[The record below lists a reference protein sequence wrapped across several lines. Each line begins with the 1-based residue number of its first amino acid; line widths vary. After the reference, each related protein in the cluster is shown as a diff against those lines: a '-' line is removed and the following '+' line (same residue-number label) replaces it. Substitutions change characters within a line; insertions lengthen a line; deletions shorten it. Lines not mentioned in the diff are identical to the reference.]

1 MSESQLA
8 TTTTTTTTTNHST
21 SHQSSKAIPG
31 GLCVIENVW
40 VSGVHSGFKHR
51 NKDLALIYFPKGATM
66 AGVFTKNAIQSHHIK
81 YDKKRLNEQA
91 TFKAIM
97 INSGNANTFNGPTGD
112 TDVQAMANSLAK
124 KLMIKPDEVLICST
138 GVIGVP
144 MDLTDFDD
152 KVDLLSHNLT
162 DGDSIQAA
170 EAIMTTDT
178 KIKQAAIAF
187 EIEGQPVHLA
197 AIAKGSGMIH
207 PNMGT
212 MLSYIVT
219 DLDLGQ
225 ATLQQLLKESV
236 GQSFNK
242 ISVDGDTSP
251 NDTVLLASTNKVS
264 VKPTKQNIL
273 IFQEKLTEICQMMA
287 QEIVTDGE
295 GATKFVTVAVKGAA
309 GQADAEAIAKQV
321 ATSSL
326 VKTAVYGQD
335 ANWGRVLSAIGQTQ
349 PDYLDPA
356 KVQISFIS
364 DKGEVP
370 TCKNGQGLVFDED
383 LAYEILSET
392 DITIHIDLG
401 LGKNQT
407 AVWTCDMTED
417 YIKVNADY
425 RS

>member
-1 MSESQLA
+1 MPQIDHVTI
-8 TTTTTTTTTNHST
+8 TTVERTPT
-21 SHQSSKAIPG
+21 SLEKQIIPG
-31 GLCVIENVW
+31 GFCAIDNVW

-66 AGVFTKNAIQSHHIK
+66 AGVFTKNAIESHHIK
-81 YDKKRLNEQA
+81 YDKKLLNEQA

-97 INSGNANTFNGPTGD
+97 TNSGNANTFNGEKGD
-112 TDVQAMANSLAK
+112 ADVKIMAETLAN
-124 KLMIKPDEVLICST
+124 KLAIHPDEVLICST

-144 MDLTDFDD
+144 MDLTNFDK
-152 KVDLLSHNLT
+152 KVAHLSHNLT

-178 KIKQAAIAF
+178 TIKQKAIAF
-187 EIEGQPVHLA
+187 EIEGKPVHLA

-225 ATLQQLLKESV
+225 ATLLQLLKEAV
-236 GQSFNK
+236 RQTFNK

-251 NDTVLLASTNKVS
+251 NDSVILASTNKIS
-264 VKPTKQNIL
+264 VNPTKQNIL
-273 IFQEKLTEICQMMA
+273 LFQERLTEICQMMA
-287 QEIVTDGE
+287 QEIVADGE
-295 GATKFVTVAVKGAA
+295 GASKFVTVSVKGASSLS
-309 GQADAEAIAKQV
+309 DAEGIAKQV

-326 VKTAVYGQD
+326 VKTAIYGQD
-335 ANWGRVLSAIGQTQ
+335 ANWGRVLSAIGQAQ
-349 PDYLDPA
+349 PNYLDPS
-356 KVQISFIS
+356 KIKIQFIS
-364 DKGEVP
+364 KKGSIL
-370 TCKNGQGLVFDED
+370 TCKGGQGLDFDEA
-383 LAYEILSET
+383 LAFEILSEKE
-392 DITIHIDLG
+392 ITIDIDLG
-401 LGKNQT
+401 LGKSQI

-417 YIKVNADY
+417 YIKINADY

>member
-1 MSESQLA
+1 MSQSQLA
-8 TTTTTTTTTNHST
+8 TTISNENAEPHPLAS
-21 SHQSSKAIPG
+21 QAISG
-31 GLCVIENVW
+31 GLCAIENVW
-40 VSGVHSGFKHR
+40 VSGVHSGFKHC
-51 NKDLALIYFPKGATM
+51 NKDLALIYFPKGATVV
-66 AGVFTKNAIQSHHIK
+66 GVFTKNTIQSHHIK

-97 INSGNANTFNGPTGD
+97 INSGNANTFNGPKGD
-112 TDVQAMANSLAK
+112 TDVQIMANTLAS
-124 KLMIKPDEVLICST
+124 KLKIQPDEVLICST

-144 MDLTDFDD
+144 MDLSNFDNQ
-152 KVDLLSHNLT
+152 VDTLAHNLT
-162 DGDSIQAA
+162 AGDSIQAA

-187 EIEGQPVHLA
+187 EIEGQLVHLA

-212 MLSYIVT
+212 MLSYLVT

-225 ATLQQLLKESV
+225 ETLQQLLKASV
-236 GQSFNK
+236 NQSFNK

-264 VKPTKQNIL
+264 VKPTKQHIL

-287 QEIVTDGE
+287 QEIVADGE

-309 GQADAEAIAKQV
+309 DQADAEGIAKQV

-335 ANWGRVLSAIGQTQ
+335 ANWGRVLSAIGQAQ
-349 PDYLDPA
+349 PDYLDPT
-356 KVQISFIS
+356 KIQISFIS
-364 DKGEVP
+364 EKGEIL

-392 DITIHIDLG
+392 DITIAIDLG
-401 LGKNQT
+401 IGKSQI

-417 YIKVNADY
+417 YIKINADY

>member
-1 MSESQLA
+1 MSQSQLA
-8 TTTTTTTTTNHST
+8 TTISNENAEPHPLAS
-21 SHQSSKAIPG
+21 QAISG
-31 GLCVIENVW
+31 GLCAIENVW
-40 VSGVHSGFKHR
+40 VSGVHSGFKHC
-51 NKDLALIYFPKGATM
+51 NKDLALIYFPKGATVV
-66 AGVFTKNAIQSHHIK
+66 GVFTKNTIQSHHIK

-97 INSGNANTFNGPTGD
+97 INSGNANTFNGPKGD
-112 TDVQAMANSLAK
+112 TDVQIMANTLAS
-124 KLMIKPDEVLICST
+124 KLKIQPDEVLICST

-144 MDLTDFDD
+144 MDLSNFDNQ
-152 KVDLLSHNLT
+152 VDTLVHNLT
-162 DGDSIQAA
+162 AGDSIQAA

-187 EIEGQPVHLA
+187 EIEGQLVHLA

-212 MLSYIVT
+212 MLSYLVT

-225 ATLQQLLKESV
+225 ETLQQLLKASV
-236 GQSFNK
+236 NQSFNK

-264 VKPTKQNIL
+264 VKPTKQHIL

-287 QEIVTDGE
+287 QEIVADGE

-309 GQADAEAIAKQV
+309 DQADAEGIAKQV

-335 ANWGRVLSAIGQTQ
+335 ANWGRVLSAIGQAQ
-349 PDYLDPA
+349 PDYLDPT
-356 KVQISFIS
+356 KIQISFIS
-364 DKGEVP
+364 EKGEIL

-392 DITIHIDLG
+392 DITIAIDLG
-401 LGKNQT
+401 IGKSQI

-417 YIKVNADY
+417 YIKINADY

>member
-1 MSESQLA
+1 MSQIA
-8 TTTTTTTTTNHST
+8 TNQTST
-21 SHQSSKAIPG
+21 ENINQTVSYAIPG
-31 GLCVIENVW
+31 GLCAIEQVW

-81 YDKKRLNEQA
+81 YDKERLNEQA
-91 TFKAIM
+91 SFKAIM
-97 INSGNANTFNGPTGD
+97 INSGNANTFNGQQGD
-112 TDVQAMANSLAK
+112 RDVQTMADSLAN
-124 KLMIKPDEVLICST
+124 KLAINPDEVLICST

-144 MDLTDFDD
+144 MDLKGFDQ
-152 KVDLLSHNLT
+152 KVNQLIHNLT

-178 KIKQAAIAF
+178 KIKQEAIAF
-187 EIEGQPVHLA
+187 EIDGKTVHLA

-212 MLSYIVT
+212 MLSYVVT

-225 ATLQQLLKESV
+225 ATLLQLLKEAV
-236 GQSFNK
+236 GQSFNQ

-251 NDTVLLASTNKVS
+251 NDTVILASTNKVAVNLS
-264 VKPTKQNIL
+264 KQNIL
-273 IFQEKLTEICQMMA
+273 IFQEKLTEICQHMA
-287 QEIVTDGE
+287 QEIVADGE
-295 GATKFVTVAVKGAA
+295 GATKFVTVSVEGAA
-309 GQADAEAIAKQV
+309 SHEDAEAIAKQV

-335 ANWGRVLSAIGQTQ
+335 ANWGRVLSAIGQAQ
-349 PDYLDPA
+349 PDYLDPD
-356 KVQISFIS
+356 KIQISFTS
-364 DKGEVP
+364 DKGRVL
-370 TCKNGQGLVFDED
+370 TCKNGQGLLFDED
-383 LAYEILSET
+383 LAYDILCQN
-392 DITIHIDLG
+392 DINIDIDLG
-401 LGKNQT
+401 IGKYQT

-417 YIKVNADY
+417 YIKINADY

>member
-1 MSESQLA
+1 MTESQLA
-8 TTTTTTTTTNHST
+8 TTTTTRTTTNHST

-31 GLCVIENVW
+31 GLCAIENVW

-66 AGVFTKNAIQSHHIK
+66 AAVFTKNAIQSHHIK

-124 KLMIKPDEVLICST
+124 KLTIKPDEVLICST

-178 KIKQAAIAF
+178 KIKQEAIAF
-187 EIEGQPVHLA
+187 EIEGRPIHLA

-225 ATLQQLLKESV
+225 ATLQQLLKDSV

-251 NDTVLLASTNKVS
+251 NDTVILASTNKVS

-287 QEIVTDGE
+287 QEIVADGE

-335 ANWGRVLSAIGQTQ
+335 ANWGRVLSAIGQAQ

-356 KVQISFIS
+356 KIQISFIS

-401 LGKNQT
+401 LGKSQT

-417 YIKVNADY
+417 YIKINADY

>member
-1 MSESQLA
+1 M
-8 TTTTTTTTTNHST
+8 
-21 SHQSSKAIPG
+21 
-31 GLCVIENVW
+31 
-40 VSGVHSGFKHR
+40 
-51 NKDLALIYFPKGATM
+51 
-66 AGVFTKNAIQSHHIK
+66 QSHHIK

-97 INSGNANTFNGPTGD
+97 INSGNANTFNGPKGD
-112 TDVQAMANSLAK
+112 TDVQIMANTLAS
-124 KLMIKPDEVLICST
+124 KLTIQPDEILICST

-144 MDLTDFDD
+144 MDLSNFDD
-152 KVDLLSHNLT
+152 QVDTLTHNLT

-225 ATLQQLLKESV
+225 ETLQQLLKESV
-236 GQSFNK
+236 NQSFNK

-287 QEIVTDGE
+287 QEIVADGE

-309 GQADAEAIAKQV
+309 SQADAEAIAKQV

-335 ANWGRVLSAIGQTQ
+335 ANWGRVLSAVGQSQ

-356 KVQISFIS
+356 KIQISFIS
-364 DKGEVP
+364 EKGEIL

-392 DITIHIDLG
+392 EITIH
-401 LGKNQT
+401 
-407 AVWTCDMTED
+407 
-417 YIKVNADY
+417 
-425 RS
+425 